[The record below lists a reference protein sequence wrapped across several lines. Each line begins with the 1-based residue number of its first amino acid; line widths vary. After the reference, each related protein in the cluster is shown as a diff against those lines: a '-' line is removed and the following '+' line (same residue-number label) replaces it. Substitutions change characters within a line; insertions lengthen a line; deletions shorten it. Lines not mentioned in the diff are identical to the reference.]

1 MTITYAHSNQSR
13 HPSGFTLVELMV
25 AITIFI
31 ILTTLTVATF
41 NYNIGSERITFSAR
55 KIQATLEGAKSRAY
69 GMSFEQRRTIPVG
82 VRLILDENNPNFV
95 KGMQYVRGSTE
106 VARGTLEFVK
116 FTLNGDN
123 PASPN
128 YPNNLGIRFRTSHS
142 RGGGD
147 WQRLALDG
155 LLRGGTRIRI
165 DGRHTYTISSRGF
178 LPADYGHRTLRIDG
192 TFQDVTNYRYINEP
206 GLASGTIAEYELDF
220 SNVADPLPSATVEEF
235 PSSVVIDLTQSQVP
249 LKWRQISNWIP
260 NLAYN
265 VDDQITIS
273 TPQGVRFAVATLG
286 GVSGDTQPD
295 FSSAAMFGLVP
306 DNTVNWQIV
315 PEPKLDIMF
324 SPQGSLSG
332 RLATEGL
339 IMLVLTERIDAEGD
353 PNSTPPIPKVRAAGP
368 LSEQRGAF
376 RIITINPN
384 SGTVMVS
391 PVDFTDT
398 DNDNFADNI
407 FNLALEGAEAK

>member
-1 MTITYAHSNQSR
+1 MTITYAHSKQSR

-41 NYNIGSERITFSAR
+41 NYNIGSERITLSAR

-95 KGMQYVRGSTE
+95 KGMQYVMGSTQ
-106 VARGTLEFVK
+106 VARGTLEFVE
-116 FTLNGDN
+116 FTPNGAAET
-123 PASPN
+123 PPN
-128 YPNNLGIRFRTSHS
+128 EGIRFKTNHGQGGRTW
-142 RGGGD
+142 R
-147 WQRLALDG
+147 QLALDG

-165 DGRHTYTISSRGF
+165 DGRHTYTVSSRGF
-178 LPADYGHRTLRIDG
+178 LPALHDYETLRVNE
-192 TFQDVTNYRYINEP
+192 TLRDVPRHKDINEQGFDSVLP
-206 GLASGTIAEYELDF
+206 YEFDF
-220 SNVADPLPSATVEEF
+220 SSVADPMPSATVEEF
-235 PSSVVIDLTQSQVP
+235 PSSVVIDLTQSRVP
-249 LKWRQISNWIP
+249 PKWRQISNWRP
-260 NLAYN
+260 NQNYN
-265 VDDQITIS
+265 VDDQIAIP
-273 TPQGVRFAVATLG
+273 TPQGVRFAVVTLA

-295 FSSAAMFGLVP
+295 FGSPPTFHIVS
-306 DNTVNWQIV
+306 DNTVSWQII
-315 PEPKLDIMF
+315 PEPKLDILF
-324 SPQGSLSG
+324 TPQGSLNG

-339 IMLVLTERIDAEGD
+339 IMLVLTERIDAEGNL
-353 PNSTPPIPKVRAAGP
+353 NSTPPIAKVRADGP
-368 LSEQRGAF
+368 LDQQRGAF

-384 SGTVMVS
+384 SGAVMVS
-391 PVDFTDT
+391 PVDFTDN